1 MPIYSD
7 KDKNSK
13 LGLTDKAIL
22 LDGFLIALFILL
34 CEKEIMNMMDS
45 FFHDDFLELLLVRIC
60 KQRYYCKNANA
71 NLTFTPHFHK
81 TRTENVT
88 RKITRVA

>member
-45 FFHDDFLELLLVRIC
+45 FFHGWFS
-60 KQRYYCKNANA
+60 
-71 NLTFTPHFHK
+71 
-81 TRTENVT
+81 
-88 RKITRVA
+88 